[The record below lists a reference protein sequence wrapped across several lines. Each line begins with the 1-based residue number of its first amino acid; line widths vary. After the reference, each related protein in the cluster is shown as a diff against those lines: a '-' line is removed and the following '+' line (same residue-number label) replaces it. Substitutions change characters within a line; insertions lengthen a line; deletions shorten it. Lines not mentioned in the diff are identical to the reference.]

1 MKLSKTL
8 LAGAVGLFILPLT
21 AAAEPNPCDFACRPT
36 GSCTWL
42 CTDGG
47 VRTTCGEYGVCAGAL
62 PAAPSE
68 PQASVQSAPAQI
80 DDASE
85 AVCRAPVEQAQG

>member
-8 LAGAVGLFILPLT
+8 LAGAVGLFLPL
-21 AAAEPNPCDFACRPT
+21 AAVAAPNPCDFACRPT
-36 GSCTWL
+36 GSCDWL

-47 VRTTCGEYGVCAGAL
+47 VRTTCGEYGVCTGAL

-68 PQASVQSAPAQI
+68 PQASAQQPAQT